1 MSYFEHLLFSMQGPA
16 DGVLAAALVT
26 GLPAGLYAAAH
37 RGGLWRPVHMWSVLL
52 LASAPVLFLACLKA
66 RWAPD

>member
-1 MSYFEHLLFSMQGPA
+1 MQGPA